1 MKVRISSEE
10 GEEMAR
16 FRRVRW
22 IAITVLTVTAAAT
35 FAVGA
40 EAYGDQGHDPCK
52 PVAHSAQANGDHS
65 WRTGGFRSAG
75 CKAWRHLHR
84 HSLMART
91 R

>member
-1 MKVRISSEE
+1 
-10 GEEMAR
+10 MAR

-22 IAITVLTVTAAAT
+22 MAITVFTAVAAAT

-40 EAYGDQGHDPCK
+40 EAYADQAHGPC
-52 PVAHSAQANGDHS
+52 QAGAATARATGDHS

-75 CKAWRHLHR
+75 CHAWHHLHR
-84 HSLMART
+84 HNLLARS

>member
-1 MKVRISSEE
+1 MV
-10 GEEMAR
+10 R

-22 IAITVLTVTAAAT
+22 IAITVLAATAAT

-40 EAYGDQGHDPCK
+40 EAYADRGPSPCQSVGH
-52 PVAHSAQANGDHS
+52 VAQASSDHS

-91 R
+91 P